1 MRVQIERTVMRLLLT
16 AFDPFGGDAINPAL
30 EAVRLVS
37 EKIGRF
43 DVIKLEVPTVF

>member
-30 EAVRLVS
+30 EADAQNENLRRT
-37 EKIGRF
+37 K
-43 DVIKLEVPTVF
+43 